1 MNNMWGDMAQYGAI
15 YWPWPIAV
23 YLFLAGLSAGCTIVA
38 LLVKW
43 NKHSD
48 NTSSIWD
55 AMVKAGAITAP
66 VTIII
71 GLLLLIFDLG
81 KPLSFYWLLIS
92 YNFGS
97 VMSLGVLFLLV
108 YTPLSVLFAFIIFE
122 DSIEKSSV
130 LSVFSFIP
138 RIIRSFASISK
149 LVEYILLILAI
160 CVGMYTGFLLS
171 AISKIPLWNTPI
183 LPILFL
189 VSGFSS
195 GIAANILIGMA
206 FFKGSLNKDSI
217 KYLLV
222 LDLRAILFELPLLF
236 ILFIGMNFQGGQ
248 SAVAAAQALSDPYY
262 GKLFWIAVVGIG
274 LLMPIVIAATALKN
288 HAYKPGFIILNSV
301 VVLVGV
307 IALRY
312 YIVYAGQLFTGV

>member
-1 MNNMWGDMAQYGAI
+1 MNNMWGDTAQYGTI

-38 LLVKW
+38 LIIKW
-43 NKHSD
+43 NKHEN

-55 AMVKAGAITAP
+55 AMVKAGAISAP
-66 VTIII
+66 IVIII
-71 GLLLLIFDLG
+71 GLLLLIADLG
-81 KPLSFYWLLIS
+81 KPLSFYWLLIT

-97 VMSLGVLFLLV
+97 VMSLGVLFLLA

-122 DSIEKSSV
+122 DIVKKTAF
-130 LSVFSFIP
+130 LSMFSFIP
-138 RIIRSFASISK
+138 QIIRKFAYMSK
-149 LVEYILLILAI
+149 FIEYILLTLAI

-171 AISKIPLWNTPI
+171 AIGKIPLWNTPI

-189 VSGFSS
+189 ISGFSS
-195 GIAANILIGMA
+195 GIATNILIGMA

-222 LDLRAILFELPLLF
+222 LDLRAIIFELPLLF
-236 ILFIGMNFQGGQ
+236 ILFVGMNFQGGQ
-248 SAVAAAQALSDPYY
+248 SAVAATQALSDPYY
-262 GKLFWIAVVGIG
+262 GKLFWIFVVGIG
-274 LLMPIVIAATALKN
+274 LLTPIVIALTALKN
-288 HAYKPGFIILNSV
+288 HAYKPGFIVLNSV

-307 IALRY
+307 IALRF
-312 YIVYAGQLFTGV
+312 YIVYAGQLFVGV